1 MLYMDKLNVQVGTA
15 KILDGSATN
24 SQIKQKF
31 GSLDSHKVVDNHIT
45 DLTVSTYYSA
55 NTTTSVYVNLKAKI
69 GGVCVHLTVTGGD
82 FFELLKHDNL
92 LEGVFQGEYF
102 LIINGSTYK
111 VIKSTDESIAK
122 YKKQV
127 EGIKAQEVDTKQKVK
142 GLKQQFKKYKN
153 PTLLKIN
160 ERTYGIYL
168 GNLPHWTY
176 VKGEFNKNNKKHL
189 MLTYTISD
197 SSKLGGYSLQ
207 AFDLMLLDI
216 RWEMIN
222 KVEFVHEYTWEDVYD
237 LLAFKTGF
245 TIDDDGKWTFD
256 SSKHDSNYH
265 KSRPIYLY
273 TLLSKDLTT
282 LDEAR
287 NLYDSMGLDSYI
299 KEFCSGRGDIN
310 SHIVRDFVPRMLNKQ
325 LELH

>member
-1 MLYMDKLNVQVGTA
+1 MLYTDKLIVQGNTDN
-15 KILDGSATN
+15 ILEGSAIN

-31 GSLDSHKVVDNHIT
+31 GRLDIHRVVENHIT
-45 DLTVSTYYSA
+45 DLTVSDYYSA
-55 NTTTSVYVNLKAKI
+55 KTTTSVYVNLKAKI
-69 GGVCVHLTVTGGD
+69 GGVCVHLTITGGD
-82 FFELLKHDNL
+82 FFELLKHDTL
-92 LEGVFQGEYF
+92 IDGVFQGEYF
-102 LIINGSTYK
+102 LLIKGSTYK
-111 VIKSTDESIAK
+111 LIKSTDESIIK

-127 EGIKAQEVDTKQKVK
+127 EGVKLQEVDTKQKVK
-142 GLKQQFKKYKN
+142 GLKQQFKQYKN

-176 VKGEFNKNNKKHL
+176 VKGAFNKHNKKHL

-222 KVEFVHEYTWEDVYD
+222 KVEFVHEYTWDDVYE

-245 TIDDDGKWTFD
+245 TIDDEGKWLFD

-282 LDEAR
+282 LDEAS
-287 NLYDSMGLDSYI
+287 NLYNSMYLDSYI
-299 KEFCSGRGDIN
+299 KEFCSEIDDIN
-310 SHIVRDFVPRMLNKQ
+310 SHIVKDFVPRMLNKT